1 VPPAAGFGTQPPRPA
16 RPGDEGGTE
25 VGCQEPKTTPED
37 RTFEVAHPRE
47 TRAEL
52 DVRTNTPA
60 SGRARTAVAQP
71 WRTRDL
77 SGDRLPVADEL
88 SKIFELA
95 VQEKRAE
102 FDCRS

>member
-1 VPPAAGFGTQPPRPA
+1 MPLLVLTLLLPEEPSK
-16 RPGDEGGTE
+16 
-25 VGCQEPKTTPED
+25 GCRCDKEYSPHQ
-37 RTFEVAHPRE
+37 RE

-95 VQEKRAE
+95 VPA
-102 FDCRS
+102 CRDQSEMLTISIQQMSC